1 MRASPDS
8 RGFIN
13 PATGK
18 GARELD
24 ANASEIGGLMAPEP
38 SVPPH
43 IEETVAAMAALHAEH
58 YQRAGRL
65 QRFVSKATAM
75 VAEPGVL
82 GILTVAIA
90 GWIALNVAL
99 AGAGRPAPDPPPFAY
114 LSVAASTVAL
124 YLTAMILISRRADD
138 EFQTRRDQLTLELA
152 ILSDQK
158 SAKIIALLEEFR
170 RNDPNQGDH
179 RDEVAE
185 ALAQPSDPQAVLDAI
200 KAAHGDPLTPTAGTG
215 AVERG

>member
-1 MRASPDS
+1 MTGPGRPESDS
-8 RGFIN
+8 IG
-13 PATGK
+13 
-18 GARELD
+18 
-24 ANASEIGGLMAPEP
+24 SEAGGLLTSEAP

-43 IEETVAAMAALHAEH
+43 IEETIAAMAALHAEH
-58 YQRAGRL
+58 YQRAGLL
-65 QRFVSKATAM
+65 QRLVSKATGM

-82 GILTVAIA
+82 VILTVAIA
-90 GWIALNVAL
+90 GWLALNVAL
-99 AGAGRPAPDPPPFAY
+99 AAAGRPAPDPPPFAN

-200 KAAHGDPLTPTAGTG
+200 KAAHGDPATPAAGTG
-215 AVERG
+215 GDR